1 MGVAEQRHE
10 EDLFGQPDEVP
21 NGPEPERGFA
31 VLGVLPEVVVVDP
44 FARSVALACLRGGR
58 FIAARSSARLTR

>member
-21 NGPEPERGFA
+21 NGLEPENQGS
-31 VLGVLPEVVVVDP
+31 P
-44 FARSVALACLRGGR
+44 C
-58 FIAARSSARLTR
+58 